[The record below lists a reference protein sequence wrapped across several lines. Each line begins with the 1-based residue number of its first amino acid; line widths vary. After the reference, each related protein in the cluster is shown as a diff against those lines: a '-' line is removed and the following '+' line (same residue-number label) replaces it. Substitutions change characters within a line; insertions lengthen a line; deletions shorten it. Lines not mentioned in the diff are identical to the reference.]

1 MTLLHHTVEGAGPTV
16 VLLHAGVA
24 DSRMWAAQRPALATG
39 HTVVTCDL
47 RGYGETPLP
56 PEPYADAH
64 DVLLLLDHLGV
75 DEFSLVGASYGGF
88 VATQIAANV
97 PDRVRRLVLL
107 CSASDAVPPTDDVR
121 EFARREDELL
131 ESGDIA
137 GATEL
142 NVRTWLGPSADAGA
156 ADRVRTMQQRA
167 FEVQLAAG
175 DVESQALEADP
186 AQITARSLVVSG
198 AYDLELFGLI
208 ARELAEGIPDARHVE
223 LPWAGHLPS
232 LERPDEVTE
241 LLVDFLA

>member
-1 MTLLHHTVEGAGPTV
+1 MPLLHHTVEGSGPAV

-24 DSRMWAAQRPALATG
+24 DSRMWSPQRPALTTG

-56 PEPYADAH
+56 PEPYSDAQ

-97 PDRVRRLVLL
+97 PDRVQRLVLL
-107 CSASDAVPPTDDVR
+107 CSASDAVPQTDDVR

-131 ESGDIA
+131 EAGDIA

-142 NVRTWLGPSADAGA
+142 NLRTWLGPSADDA
-156 ADRVRTMQQRA
+156 AEDLVRTMQRRA

-175 DVESQALEADP
+175 DVESQALEVDL
-186 AQITARSLVVSG
+186 AQISAQTLVVSG
-198 AYDLELFGLI
+198 AHDLELFGLI
-208 ARELAEGIPDARHVE
+208 ARALASGIPDARQVE

-232 LERPDEVTE
+232 LERPDEVTD
-241 LLVDFLA
+241 LLLDFLA